1 MRGLLS
7 FVFLSVLPLA
17 AQPKY
22 EMTTYHVVFL
32 KRGPNSSREVTPEST
47 RIQKEHLAHLT
58 KMAASGKMLLAGP
71 FADGGDLRGMC
82 VYLTATLAEA
92 RELAEADPAVKAGR
106 LVVEVHP
113 WMSAKG
119 IQTPVPSK

>member
-1 MRGLLS
+1 MLAAL
-7 FVFLSVLPLA
+7 FFLAVTTLA
-17 AQPKY
+17 AQPRY

-32 KRGPNSSREVTPEST
+32 KKGPQWAPGSSPEL
-47 RIQKEHLAHLT
+47 QKLQQDHLAHLT
-58 KMAASGKMLLAGP
+58 RMAESGKMLLAGP
-71 FADGGDLRGMC
+71 ITDGGELRGMC
-82 VYLTATLAEA
+82 VYLVGSATEA
-92 RELAEADPAVKAGR
+92 RALAEADPMVKAGR